1 MVMIGKGNSASR
13 DIMHGDALGT
23 FPSVPYK
30 FQDRSSPHIA
40 SDCNKADVDLSL
52 ELSTERS
59 GSLPC
64 KRVCVYSR
72 AQNMTIPE
80 DCTMLP
86 MSDDNWVVFS
96 HTDQ

>member
-13 DIMHGDALGT
+13 DMHGDAHGT

-30 FQDRSSPHIA
+30 FQDGSSTHLS

-52 ELSTERS
+52 ELSTERR

-64 KRVCVYSR
+64 KRVRVYPR

-80 DCTMLP
+80 GCTMLP
-86 MSDDNWVVFS
+86 ISDDKWVVFS
-96 HTDQ
+96 HTD